1 MYCVGSNDRGQ
12 LGMDDLKERD
22 VFTPFLTRGLGV
34 KQVSTSNHI
43 SFAVTGSHCVY
54 TWGSSG
60 KGPMALYKQQRANFQ
75 SPQLIESLQEEDIV
89 DVAVGL
95 NHACAR
101 NEIAVYSWGCG
112 TSGCLGNDNTK
123 IQELPD
129 LISFET
135 HEVMSSI
142 VSGEMHCAAL
152 SESGK
157 VWTWGVGANGRL
169 GLGNL
174 TGFGFVPLP
183 QEIKL
188 SFQIVMISCGSEHT
202 VASTHT
208 RLFSWGAND
217 GARLGH
223 GDCKDRYEPCEI
235 VSMSGLTILD
245 ISCGTWHTA
254 CIAASPPMQNCGWLH
269 TW

>member
-1 MYCVGSNDRGQ
+1 
-12 LGMDDLKERD
+12 
-22 VFTPFLTRGLGV
+22 V

-183 QEIKL
+183 KEIKL

-202 VASTHT
+202 LASTHT
-208 RLFSWGAND
+208 NIFSWGAND

-235 VSMSGLTILD
+235 VRMSGLTILD

-254 CIAASPPMQNCGWLH
+254 CIAASPPMQNCGWLY